1 MECLRGHTTVATET
15 YQELM
20 AMLATPPSQLET
32 DKVNELVQTYKS
44 DVKDIDADI
53 KDAKKRI
60 NLVKGPTKKPPKQD
74 TGDVSG
80 AEDSEGS

>member
-1 MECLRGHTTVATET
+1 MASET
-15 YQELM
+15 YKELM
-20 AMLATPPSQLET
+20 DMQATPPSHLET
-32 DKVNELVQTYKS
+32 DKVNDLVQKYKS

-60 NLVKGPTKKPPKQD
+60 NLVKGPKKKTPKQD
-74 TGDVSG
+74 VGDVSG